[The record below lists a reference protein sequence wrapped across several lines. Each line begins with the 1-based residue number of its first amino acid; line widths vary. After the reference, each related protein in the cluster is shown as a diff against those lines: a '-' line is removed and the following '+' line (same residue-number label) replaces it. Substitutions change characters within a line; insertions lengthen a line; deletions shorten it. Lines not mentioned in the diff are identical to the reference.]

1 MAGDLVLLSGATGHI
16 GYRTLVEALS
26 AGYQVRA
33 QVRNEA
39 GVQKVKAA
47 PSVQPY
53 LSRLSF
59 VLVPDI
65 ESDGAWDEAVKGTK
79 YIIHLA
85 SPIAHSK
92 VPYQDHE
99 WEERLINPAVRGT
112 LSLLTSALKNAGPD
126 LARIVI
132 TASIV
137 SVVPWTDV
145 LAENGITFN
154 EHSRIPRPSGP
165 FSSTFEAYS
174 ASKVAAFLEAEEFVR
189 REQPNWDVNF
199 VGPTFTIG
207 ANELTTDADDI
218 LVGTNGTAFGPVLG
232 KISPVPAPSIS
243 VHVNDVAKTHIRALD
258 PAVAG
263 GQFFLAVSN
272 GSRTRWDDAEEIVR
286 RNFPDAVAKGLFPF
300 GGEQATKIL
309 NVDNTFTQKVL
320 GIEFLGY
327 EEQVKSVAEQ
337 YLKLKGLQA

>member
-16 GYRTLVEALS
+16 GYRTLIEALS
-26 AGYQVRA
+26 AGYHVRA

-59 VLVPDI
+59 ALVSNI
-65 ESDGAWDEAVKGTK
+65 EADGAWDEAVKGTK

-85 SPIAHSK
+85 SPIPLSK
-92 VPYQDHE
+92 GPFQEHE
-99 WEERLINPAVRGT
+99 LEEAFINPAVRGT
-112 LSLLTSALKNAGPD
+112 LSLLNSALENAGPD
-126 LARIVI
+126 LTRIVI
-132 TASIV
+132 TTSLV
-137 SVVPWTDV
+137 SLIHWADS
-145 LAENGITFN
+145 LAESGITYN
-154 EHSRIPRPSGP
+154 EHSRIPRPTGP
-165 FSSTFEAYS
+165 FHDIFEAYG
-174 ASKVAAFLEAEEFVR
+174 ASKAISFLEAEDFVR
-189 REQPNWDVNF
+189 REQPNWDINF

-218 LVGTNGTAFGPVLG
+218 LAGTNSTAFGSVLG
-232 KISPVPAPSIS
+232 KHSPGPAASIS
-243 VHVNDVAKTHIRALD
+243 VHVNDVAKMHVRALD

-263 GQFFLAVSN
+263 GQFFLGVSN

-300 GGEQATKIL
+300 GGEQPTKIL
-309 NVDNTFTQKVL
+309 NVDNTLTQKAL

-327 EEQVKSVAEQ
+327 EEQVKSVAEH
-337 YLKLKGLQA
+337 YLKLKGFQA